1 MSVVKD
7 FLIRPMI
14 ISTPLNPA
22 CSVPPSVLAYAM
34 LKSLCSHIQS
44 ENSTDLKNR
53 FDWSVVM
60 A

>member
-7 FLIRPMI
+7 FLIRPMN

-34 LKSLCSHIQS
+34 LKSCVLPYKQR
-44 ENSTDLKNR
+44 TVLT
-53 FDWSVVM
+53 
-60 A
+60 